1 MTHLKK
7 AVFLDRDGVINRAIV
22 NDRKP
27 YPPKTLSDLEILPGV
42 VNAMQSLHKEGWLLI
57 VITNQPD
64 VARGTAD
71 VTDVEEINQYL
82 QQHLPINEFR
92 VCYHDN
98 SDECNCRKPK
108 PGALYAAA
116 DSHGIDISS
125 SYMIGDRWRDI
136 DAGKSAGCQTIFIDY
151 NYAEKRPINFN
162 YCVHS
167 LSEAV
172 KIILKM
178 ERLKK

>member
-92 VCYHDN
+92 V
-98 SDECNCRKPK
+98 
-108 PGALYAAA
+108 
-116 DSHGIDISS
+116 
-125 SYMIGDRWRDI
+125 
-136 DAGKSAGCQTIFIDY
+136 
-151 NYAEKRPINFN
+151 
-162 YCVHS
+162 
-167 LSEAV
+167 
-172 KIILKM
+172 
-178 ERLKK
+178 